1 MKKRFLLFSFSLL
14 ILVILAGCSTT
25 SSTNSSNDEITTGQ
39 NGGDQIETTS
49 GPNQLPTFLKNVDP
63 SISNVYKL
71 AADNQQLLA
80 SIACYC
86 GCGDSVGHK
95 SNLNCF
101 IKEKKADGSIVWDT
115 HAITCNNCQQ
125 IATESVNMKTELGKS
140 FLEIRK
146 AIDNKYKEGFAKPTP
161 TPLPVQ

>member
-1 MKKRFLLFSFSLL
+1 MKNGFILFGLL
-14 ILVILAGCSTT
+14 ILVILTGCSTT
-25 SSTNSSNDEITTGQ
+25 SSTNSSIDKITTGQ

-63 SISNVYKL
+63 SIGNIYKL
-71 AADNQQLLA
+71 AAENQELLA

-86 GCGDSVGHK
+86 GCGESVGHK

-101 IKEKKADGSIVWDT
+101 IKEKKANGSIVWDT

-125 IATESVNMKTELGKS
+125 IATESVNMKTEWKS